1 MPSCSPDSIIDVNKI
16 LLHLEV
22 NGVEWVVKHIPPY
35 LEPVDMS
42 IMLRG
47 LAAAAMKAP
56 RAAVVLQCEVAGET
70 CVIPHGMVSSEMECW
85 QSLKDAVDQQ
95 DKSLKLYATAPSPK
109 VPRYDDNLP
118 SPRPDCQPKDHVPEG
133 PDNKGQQMDEEQEGV
148 NQLLY
153 SAGAGC
159 VCCVNE
165 LINKGVNI
173 NSTYDGSN
181 CLDFALW
188 AQQHRMIFVLKKA
201 GALPLEV
208 RLYAP
213 HWV

>member
-1 MPSCSPDSIIDVNKI
+1 MPSCSPDSIDVNKI

-22 NGVEWVVKHIPPY
+22 NGMKWVVKDVPPF
-35 LEPVDMS
+35 LEPVDVS

-47 LAAAAMKAP
+47 SAAAEMKAP
-56 RAAVVLQCEVAGET
+56 RAAVVLQCKVAGET

-109 VPRYDDNLP
+109 ELRRDDVLP
-118 SPRPDCQPKDHVPEG
+118 SPRPGCKPKDHVPEG
-133 PDNKGQQMDEEQEGV
+133 PDNKGQQVDEEQEGV

-159 VCCVNE
+159 ISCVAE
-165 LINKGVNI
+165 VINNGVYI
-173 NSTYDGSN
+173 NSMYVGSN
-181 CLDFALW
+181 CLDFAAW
-188 AQQHRMIFVLKKA
+188 TQQHQMLFWLKAA
-201 GALPLEV
+201 GAVPLQ
-208 RLYAP
+208 
-213 HWV
+213 